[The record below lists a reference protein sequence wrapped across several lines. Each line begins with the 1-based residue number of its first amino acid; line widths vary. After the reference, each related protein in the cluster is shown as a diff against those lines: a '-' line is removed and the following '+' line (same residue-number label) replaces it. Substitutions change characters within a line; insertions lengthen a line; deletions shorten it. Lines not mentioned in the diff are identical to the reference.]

1 MATLRTYSATVD
13 QLDPLARWRFDEESG
28 TTAVDRADGFDGTYV
43 GAVELGARGGPIGT
57 SISVAGESASGMQ
70 VVVPAV
76 EADPVRLGFL
86 GDSLFANFQLALAD
100 AIPAVLVD
108 RLESDGFAIDAEVV
122 SGNGQRA
129 DQLRDEAATLADQ
142 NLDAVI
148 LAIGSN
154 DSLQGRAPADFEV
167 DLRAIIQEFRD
178 AGSEVLVTSTF
189 GLWPDEIYGEP
200 GYDTTDPDNAAAL
213 AAEFEQVFDA
223 IATDPDLDVTV
234 FGPLTQPV
242 RDDPDEFN
250 LIVDDEVAPGLVEG
264 PEPDGIHPNAAGV
277 ERIVDDLLPSATAL
291 VSGVAGGGDALA
303 LASGSIEMW
312 FVAELINTRALVAR
326 DAAGDNA
333 NDLRAAIGSNGR
345 VVFQIGED
353 LVESAGDIVTPGRPS
368 HVVMTFGPNG
378 MKLFVDGEL
387 VDQNEAAVSLEGNT
401 EPFEVG
407 LFSAEPGPVKP
418 FDGLIDEVAI
428 YSQELTAEQVAALS
442 RGIKIRGTDDDDVL
456 IGSDDNEILR
466 GELGADD
473 IQAGGGDDVVRG
485 SRGGDTIAAA
495 GGDDFVRAGV
505 GDDVV
510 FGGPGNDR
518 IRGGRGSDDIDGLE
532 DSDFITAGGGQD
544 TVAGGAG
551 DDTLNGGQGFDQL
564 TGDEGADT
572 FTIGR
577 TSHGIDDI
585 LDFTP
590 GEGDVLQLH
599 DVLTF
604 DGGSPG
610 DFVRLSEIGSDTEV
624 AVDGNGGGNAFQPVF
639 TLVGATGLDLQTLV
653 DDGNISLTPAIA

>member
-57 SISVAGESASGMQ
+57 SISVAGASGSGMQ
-70 VVVPAV
+70 VVVPDGAS
-76 EADPVRLGFL
+76 DPIRLGFL
-86 GDSLFANFQLALAD
+86 GDSLFANFQLATAD

-154 DSLQGRAPADFEV
+154 DSLQGRAPAEFEL

-178 AGSEVLVTSTF
+178 AGTEVLVTSTF
-189 GLWPDEIYGEP
+189 GLWPDEIFGRA

-213 AAEFEQVFDA
+213 AAEFEQVFDT
-223 IATDPDLDVTV
+223 IAADPDLDVAV

-242 RDDPDEFN
+242 RDDPDSFN
-250 LIVDDEVAPGLVEG
+250 LIVDDEVEPGLVEG
-264 PEPDGIHPNAAGV
+264 PEPDGVHPNEAGV
-277 ERIVDDLLPSATAL
+277 QQIVADLLPSATAL
-291 VSGVAGGGDALA
+291 VSGVAGGDALA

-312 FVAELINTRALVAR
+312 FVAEQINTRALVAK

-353 LVESAGDIVTPGRPS
+353 LVESAGGIVTPGRPS
-368 HVVMTFGPNG
+368 HVVMTFGSNG

-387 VDQNEAAVSLEGNT
+387 VDQNDAVVSLEGNT

-428 YSQELTAEQVAALS
+428 YSQELTGEQVAALS
-442 RGIKIRGTDDDDVL
+442 QGVKIRGTNDADVL
-456 IGSDDNEILR
+456 IGTEDDEILR

-473 IQAGGGDDVVRG
+473 IQAGGGNDVVRG
-485 SRGGDTIAAA
+485 SRGGDTIAA
-495 GGDDFVRAGV
+495 GGGEDLVRAGV

-564 TGDEGADT
+564 TGDDGADT
-572 FTIGR
+572 FTVGR
-577 TSHGIDDI
+577 TSHGVDDI

-599 DVLTF
+599 DVLNF
-604 DGGSPG
+604 DGGSPA
-610 DFVRLSEIGSDTEV
+610 DFVRLSETGSDTEV
-624 AVDGNGGGNAFQPVF
+624 AVDGNGGGDAFQPVF
-639 TLVGATGLDLQTLV
+639 TLIGATGLDLQTLV
-653 DDGNISLTPAIA
+653 DDGNISLTPGVA